1 MGGTG
6 SWACLM
12 SDVGREG
19 LAALAGIDS
28 AERRAACA
36 NVLEQAEDHGL
47 DTVRLAF
54 ADQHGVLRGKT
65 LMAAQLAGLLANG
78 CAMTS
83 TLLAKDTSHRT
94 VFPVWE
100 AGAGLDM
107 AEMQGAGD
115 MMMLPDPA
123 TFRLLPW
130 VDGCGWLLCDL
141 FFADGKP
148 VPFCVRS
155 KLRDAET
162 ELAGRDLGVRFGLE
176 AEFHILKVDDWNKRP
191 EDAGQPGAVPDV
203 SLMTHGFQ
211 YLTEARADELEPVT
225 EVLRKACVALNLPLR
240 SIECEFGP
248 SQVEFT
254 FAPMPAVQAADAMG
268 LFRSMAKQVCRR
280 QGLHA
285 TFMCRPQVANLFA
298 SGWHVHQSLVSAAS
312 GENLFMPAD
321 ENELLSPMGLNYT
334 AGLLAKA
341 AEASVFA
348 APTINGYKRYK
359 SYQLAPDRAIWGRDN
374 KGVMVRAIGAPD
386 NPATRVENRAAEAA
400 ANPYLHLAA
409 QIWAG
414 LDGIDSKRDPGP
426 PADTPYKTDAAM
438 LPTNL
443 MQAVD
448 ALERSQLF
456 RQRFGN
462 RFVDYLIHIKRAEIA
477 RFLSEVTDWEHRE
490 YFDVF

>member
-1 MGGTG
+1 
-6 SWACLM
+6 M

-19 LAALAGIDS
+19 LAALAGVDDKD
-28 AERRAACA
+28 RRAACQA
-36 NVLEQAEDHGL
+36 VLEQVERHGL
-47 DTVRLAF
+47 ETIRLAF

-65 LMAAQLAGLLANG
+65 LMASQARSLLLNG

-83 TLLAKDTSHRT
+83 TLLAKDTAHRT

-107 AEMQGAGD
+107 PEMEGAGD
-115 MMMLPDPA
+115 VIILPDPA
-123 TFRLLPW
+123 TFRVLPW

-141 FFADGKP
+141 HFSDGRP
-148 VPFCVRS
+148 VPFSVRQV
-155 KLRDAET
+155 LRKAGN
-162 ELAGRDLGVRFGLE
+162 ELTGRGMGIRFGLE
-176 AEFHILKVDDWNKRP
+176 AEFHVLKVENWNRRP
-191 EDAGQPGAVPDV
+191 HDAGQPGRPPDV

-211 YLTEARADELEPVT
+211 YLTETRADELEPVT
-225 EVLRKACVALNLPLR
+225 EILRKGCMALGLPVR

-254 FAPMPAVQAADAMG
+254 FAPMSAVEAADAMT
-268 LFRSMAKQVCRR
+268 LFRSMVKQVCRR

-285 TFMCRPQVANLFA
+285 TFMCRPQVDNLFA
-298 SGWHVHQSLVSAAS
+298 SGWHVHQSLVDAKS
-312 GENLFMPAD
+312 GNNLFMPQQDKA
-321 ENELLSPMGLNYT
+321 LLSDAGLHYA
-334 AGLLAKA
+334 AGLLDHAV
-341 AEASVFA
+341 EASVFA

-359 SYQLAPDRAIWGRDN
+359 SFQLAPDRANWGRDN
-374 KGVMVRAIGAPD
+374 KGAMIRAVGGAGD
-386 NPATRVENRAAEAA
+386 PATRLENRAAESA

-414 LDGIDSKRDPGP
+414 LDGIDRKLDPGA
-426 PADTPYKTDAAM
+426 PADTPYATDAPM

-443 MQAVD
+443 MDAVA
-448 ALERSQLF
+448 ALDGSRLF
-456 RQRFGN
+456 RDRMGDGFI
-462 RFVDYLIHIKRAEIA
+462 DYLVHIKRAEIT

>member
-1 MGGTG
+1 
-6 SWACLM
+6 M

-19 LAALAGIDS
+19 LAALAGMDS
-28 AERRAACA
+28 AERRTACA
-36 NVLEQAEDHGL
+36 NVLEQIENHGL

-54 ADQHGVLRGKT
+54 VDQHGVLRGKT
-65 LMAAQLAGLLANG
+65 LMAAQLASLLANG

-107 AEMQGAGD
+107 SEMEGAGD
-115 MMMLPDPA
+115 MIMLPDPE
-123 TFRLLPW
+123 TFRVLPW
-130 VDGCGWLLCDL
+130 VEGCGWLLCDL
-141 FFADGKP
+141 YFTDGQP
-148 VPFCVRS
+148 VPFCVRR
-155 KLRDAET
+155 KLRDAEA
-162 ELAGRDLGVRFGLE
+162 ELASRDMDIRFGLE

-191 EDAGQPGAVPDV
+191 QDAGQPGAVPDV

-211 YLTEARADELEPVT
+211 YLTEARVDELEPVT
-225 EVLRKACVALNLPLR
+225 EVLRKACVALHLPVR

-254 FAPMPAVQAADAMG
+254 FAPMRAVQAADAMS
-268 LFRSMAKQVCRR
+268 LFRSMVKQVCRR

-298 SGWHVHQSLVSAAS
+298 SGWHVHQSLVSAKS
-312 GENLFMPAD
+312 GDNLFMP
-321 ENELLSPMGLNYT
+321 ETGGELLSPLGLHYT
-334 AGLLAKA
+334 AGLLAGA
-341 AEASVFA
+341 VEASVFA
-348 APTINGYKRYK
+348 SPTINGYKRYK
-359 SYQLAPDRAIWGRDN
+359 SYQLAPDRVIWGRDN
-374 KGVMVRAIGAPD
+374 KGVMVRAIGGPD
-386 NPATRVENRAAEAA
+386 DPATRVENRAAESA

-414 LDGIDSKRDPGP
+414 LDGIDNKRDPGP
-426 PADTPYKTDAAM
+426 ATDTPYMTDAAM

-443 MQAVD
+443 MDAVN
-448 ALERSQLF
+448 ALEHSELF
-456 RQRFGN
+456 RQSFGE
-462 RFVDYLIHIKRAEIA
+462 RFVDYLVHIKRAEIA

-490 YFDVF
+490 YFDLY

>member
-1 MGGTG
+1 
-6 SWACLM
+6 M

-19 LAALAGIDS
+19 LAALAGMDG
-28 AERRAACA
+28 ADRRKACA
-36 NVLEQAEDHGL
+36 DVLEQIESHGL

-54 ADQHGVLRGKT
+54 VDQHGVLRGKT
-65 LMAAQLAGLLANG
+65 LMAAQAAGLLANG

-107 AEMQGAGD
+107 ADMQGAGD
-115 MMMLPDPA
+115 IIMLPDPE
-123 TFRLLPW
+123 TFRVLPW
-130 VDGCGWLLCDL
+130 VEGCGWLLCDL
-141 FFADGKP
+141 YFTDGQP
-148 VPFCVRS
+148 VPFCVRR

-162 ELAGRDLGVRFGLE
+162 ELAGRDMDIRFGLE
-176 AEFHILKVDDWNKRP
+176 AEFHILKVDDWNRRP

-225 EVLRKACVALNLPLR
+225 EVLRKACVALHLPVR

-254 FAPMPAVQAADAMG
+254 FAPMRAVQAADAMS
-268 LFRSMAKQVCRR
+268 LFRSMVKQVCRR

-298 SGWHVHQSLVSAAS
+298 SGWHVHQSLVSVQS
-312 GENLFMPAD
+312 GDNLFMPETGD
-321 ENELLSPMGLNYT
+321 RLLSPLGLHYT
-334 AGLLAKA
+334 AGLLARA
-341 AEASVFA
+341 VEASVFA
-348 APTINGYKRYK
+348 SPTINGYKRYR
-359 SYQLAPDRAIWGRDN
+359 SFQLAPDRAIWGRDN
-374 KGVMVRAIGAPD
+374 KGAMVRAIGGPGD
-386 NPATRVENRAAEAA
+386 PATRVENRAAEAA

-414 LDGIDSKRDPGP
+414 LDGVDNTRDPGP
-426 PADTPYKTDAAM
+426 AADTPYETDAAM

-443 MQAVD
+443 MHAVD
-448 ALERSQLF
+448 ALAGSQLF
-456 RQRFGN
+456 RQRFGD
-462 RFVDYLIHIKRAEIA
+462 RFVDYLVHIKRAEIA

-490 YFDVF
+490 YFDLY

>member
-1 MGGTG
+1 
-6 SWACLM
+6 M

-19 LAALAGIDS
+19 LAALAGMDS
-28 AERRAACA
+28 AERRTACA
-36 NVLEQAEDHGL
+36 NVLEQIENHGL

-54 ADQHGVLRGKT
+54 VDQHGVLRGKT
-65 LMAAQLAGLLANG
+65 LMAAQLASLLANG

-107 AEMQGAGD
+107 SEMEGAGD
-115 MMMLPDPA
+115 MIMLPDPE
-123 TFRLLPW
+123 TFRVLPW
-130 VDGCGWLLCDL
+130 VEGCGWLLCDL
-141 FFADGKP
+141 YFTDGQP
-148 VPFCVRS
+148 VPFCVRR
-155 KLRDAET
+155 KLRDAEA
-162 ELAGRDLGVRFGLE
+162 ELASRDMDIRFGLE

-191 EDAGQPGAVPDV
+191 QDAGQPGAVPDV

-225 EVLRKACVALNLPLR
+225 EVLRKACVALHLPVR

-254 FAPMPAVQAADAMG
+254 FAPMRAVQAADAMS
-268 LFRSMAKQVCRR
+268 LFRSMVKQVCRR

-298 SGWHVHQSLVSAAS
+298 SGWHVHQSLVSAKS
-312 GENLFMPAD
+312 GDNLFMP
-321 ENELLSPMGLNYT
+321 ETGGELLSPLGLHYT
-334 AGLLAKA
+334 AGLLAGA
-341 AEASVFA
+341 VEASVFA
-348 APTINGYKRYK
+348 SPTINGYKRYK
-359 SYQLAPDRAIWGRDN
+359 SYQLAPDRVIWGRDN
-374 KGVMVRAIGAPD
+374 KGVMVRAIGGPD
-386 NPATRVENRAAEAA
+386 DPATRVENRAAESA

-414 LDGIDSKRDPGP
+414 LDGIDNKRDPGP
-426 PADTPYKTDAAM
+426 ATDTPYMTDAAM

-443 MQAVD
+443 MDAVN
-448 ALERSQLF
+448 ALEHSELF
-456 RQRFGN
+456 RQSFGE
-462 RFVDYLIHIKRAEIA
+462 RFVDYLVHIKRAEIA

-490 YFDVF
+490 YFDLY

>member
-1 MGGTG
+1 
-6 SWACLM
+6 M

-19 LAALAGIDS
+19 LAALAGVDS
-28 AERRAACA
+28 SERRKACA
-36 NVLEQAEDHGL
+36 HVLEQIENHGL

-65 LMAAQLAGLLANG
+65 LMAPQVASLLANG

-107 AEMQGAGD
+107 ADMQGAGD
-115 MMMLPDPA
+115 MIMLPDPE
-123 TFRLLPW
+123 TFRVLPW
-130 VDGCGWLLCDL
+130 VEGCGWLLCDL
-141 FFADGKP
+141 YFTDGQP
-148 VPFCVRS
+148 VPFCVRR
-155 KLRDAET
+155 KLRDAEA
-162 ELAGRDLGVRFGLE
+162 ELAGRGMDIRFGLE
-176 AEFHILKVDDWNKRP
+176 AEFHILKVEDWNKRP

-225 EVLRKACVALNLPLR
+225 EVLRKACVALNLPVR

-254 FAPMPAVQAADAMG
+254 FAPMSAVHAADAMS
-268 LFRSMAKQVCRR
+268 LFRSMVKQVCRR

-285 TFMCRPQVANLFA
+285 TFMCRPQVENLFA
-298 SGWHVHQSLVSAAS
+298 SGWHVHQSLVSAKS
-312 GENLFMPAD
+312 GDNLFMPEAGGG
-321 ENELLSPMGLNYT
+321 LLSPVGLRYT
-334 AGLLAKA
+334 AGLLANA
-341 AEASVFA
+341 VEASVFA

-374 KGVMVRAIGAPD
+374 KGVMVRTIGGPGD
-386 NPATRVENRAAEAA
+386 PATRVENRAAEAA

-409 QIWAG
+409 QVWAG
-414 LDGIDSKRDPGP
+414 LDGIDNKRDPGP
-426 PADTPYKTDAAM
+426 AADTPYRTEAAM

-443 MQAVD
+443 MDAVD
-448 ALERSQLF
+448 ALEGSQLF
-456 RQRFGN
+456 RKRFGE
-462 RFVDYLIHIKRAEIA
+462 RFVDYLVHIKRAEIA
-477 RFLSEVTDWEHRE
+477 RFLSDVTDWEHRE
-490 YFDVF
+490 YFDIL

>member
-1 MGGTG
+1 
-6 SWACLM
+6 M

-19 LAALAGIDS
+19 LAALAGMDN
-28 AERRAACA
+28 ADRRQACTR
-36 NVLEQAEDHGL
+36 VLEQIENHGL

-65 LMAAQLAGLLANG
+65 LMAAQAASFLANG

-100 AGAGLDM
+100 AGAGLDIT
-107 AEMQGAGD
+107 EMEGAGD
-115 MMMLPDPA
+115 VLMLPDPE
-123 TFRLLPW
+123 TFRVLPW
-130 VDGCGWLLCDL
+130 VEGCGWLLCDL
-141 FFADGKP
+141 YFANGRS
-148 VPFCVRS
+148 VPFCVRQ
-155 KLRDAET
+155 KLQHAEAD
-162 ELAGRDLGVRFGLE
+162 LAGRDMEIRFGLE
-176 AEFHILKVDDWNKRP
+176 AEFHILKVDDWSKRP

-203 SLMTHGFQ
+203 SLMTQGFQ
-211 YLTEARADELEPVT
+211 YLTETRADELEPVT
-225 EVLRKACVALNLPLR
+225 EILRKACVAMDLPVR

-254 FAPMPAVQAADAMG
+254 FAPMSAVAAADATS

-298 SGWHVHQSLVSAAS
+298 SGWHVHQSLVSKKS
-312 GENLFMPAD
+312 RDNLFIPQSD
-321 ENELLSPMGLNYT
+321 KDYLSPLGLHYT
-334 AGLLAKA
+334 AGLLANA
-341 AEASVFA
+341 VAASVFA
-348 APTINGYKRYK
+348 SPTINGYKRYK
-359 SYQLAPDRAIWGRDN
+359 SYQLAPDRATWARDN
-374 KGVMVRAIGAPD
+374 KGAMVRAVGGVDDPG
-386 NPATRVENRAAEAA
+386 TRVENRAAESA

-414 LDGIDSKRDPGP
+414 LDGIDNQRDPGSITH
-426 PADTPYKTDAAM
+426 TPYQEAATM

-443 MQAVD
+443 IDAVD
-448 ALERSQLF
+448 ALENSQLF
-456 RQRFGN
+456 RQRFGEE
-462 RFVDYLIHIKRAEIA
+462 FVDYLVHIKRAEIA

>member
-1 MGGTG
+1 
-6 SWACLM
+6 M

-19 LAALAGIDS
+19 LAALAGMDG
-28 AERRAACA
+28 ADRRKACA
-36 NVLEQAEDHGL
+36 DVLEQIENHGL

-54 ADQHGVLRGKT
+54 VDQHGVLRGKT
-65 LMAAQLAGLLANG
+65 LMAAQAAGLLANG

-107 AEMQGAGD
+107 ADMQGAGD
-115 MMMLPDPA
+115 IIMLPDPE
-123 TFRLLPW
+123 TFRVLPW
-130 VDGCGWLLCDL
+130 VEGCGWLLCDL
-141 FFADGKP
+141 YFTDGQP
-148 VPFCVRS
+148 VPFCVRR

-162 ELAGRDLGVRFGLE
+162 ELAGRDMDIRFGLE
-176 AEFHILKVDDWNKRP
+176 AEFHILKVDDWNRRP

-225 EVLRKACVALNLPLR
+225 EVLRKACVALHLPVR

-254 FAPMPAVQAADAMG
+254 FAPMRAVQAADAMS
-268 LFRSMAKQVCRR
+268 LFRSMVKQVCRR

-298 SGWHVHQSLVSAAS
+298 SGWHVHQSLVSVQS
-312 GENLFMPAD
+312 GDNLFMPETGD
-321 ENELLSPMGLNYT
+321 RLLSPLGLHYT
-334 AGLLAKA
+334 AGLLARA
-341 AEASVFA
+341 VEASVFA
-348 APTINGYKRYK
+348 SPTINGYKRYR
-359 SYQLAPDRAIWGRDN
+359 SFQLAPDRAIWGRDN
-374 KGVMVRAIGAPD
+374 KGAMVRAIGGPGD
-386 NPATRVENRAAEAA
+386 PATRVENRAAEAA

-414 LDGIDSKRDPGP
+414 LDGIDNTRDPGP
-426 PADTPYKTDAAM
+426 AADTPYETDAAM

-443 MQAVD
+443 MHAVD
-448 ALERSQLF
+448 ALAGSQLF
-456 RQRFGN
+456 RQRFGD
-462 RFVDYLIHIKRAEIA
+462 RFVDYLVHIKRAEIA

-490 YFDVF
+490 YFDLY

>member
-1 MGGTG
+1 
-6 SWACLM
+6 M

-19 LAALAGIDS
+19 LAALAGMDG
-28 AERRAACA
+28 ADRRKACA
-36 NVLEQAEDHGL
+36 DVLEQIENHGL

-54 ADQHGVLRGKT
+54 VDQHGVLRGKT
-65 LMAAQLAGLLANG
+65 LMAAQAAGLLANG

-107 AEMQGAGD
+107 ADMQGAGD
-115 MMMLPDPA
+115 IIMLPDPE
-123 TFRLLPW
+123 TFRVLPW
-130 VDGCGWLLCDL
+130 VEGCGWLLCDL
-141 FFADGKP
+141 YFTDGQP
-148 VPFCVRS
+148 VPFCVRR
-155 KLRDAET
+155 KLRDAEA
-162 ELAGRDLGVRFGLE
+162 ELAGRDMDIRFGLE
-176 AEFHILKVDDWNKRP
+176 AEFHILKVDDWNRRP

-225 EVLRKACVALNLPLR
+225 EVLRKACVALHLPVR

-254 FAPMPAVQAADAMG
+254 FAPMRAVQAADAMS
-268 LFRSMAKQVCRR
+268 LFRSMVKQVCRR

-298 SGWHVHQSLVSAAS
+298 SGWHVHQSLVSVQS
-312 GENLFMPAD
+312 GDNLFMPETGD
-321 ENELLSPMGLNYT
+321 RLLSPLGLHYT
-334 AGLLAKA
+334 AGLLARA
-341 AEASVFA
+341 VEASVFA
-348 APTINGYKRYK
+348 SPTINGYKRYR
-359 SYQLAPDRAIWGRDN
+359 SFQLAPDRAIWGRDN
-374 KGVMVRAIGAPD
+374 KGAMVRAIGGPGD
-386 NPATRVENRAAEAA
+386 PATRVENRAAEAA

-414 LDGIDSKRDPGP
+414 LDGVDNTRDPGP
-426 PADTPYKTDAAM
+426 AADTPYETDAAM

-443 MQAVD
+443 MHAVD
-448 ALERSQLF
+448 ALAGSQLF
-456 RQRFGN
+456 RQRFGD
-462 RFVDYLIHIKRAEIA
+462 RFVDYLVHIKRAEIA

-490 YFDVF
+490 YFDLY

>member
-1 MGGTG
+1 
-6 SWACLM
+6 M

-19 LAALAGIDS
+19 LAALAGVDS
-28 AERRAACA
+28 AERRTAFA
-36 NVLEQAEDHGL
+36 NVLEQIENHDL

-65 LMAAQLAGLLANG
+65 LMAAQLASLLVNG

-107 AEMQGAGD
+107 AEMEGAGD
-115 MMMLPDPA
+115 MMMLPDPE
-123 TFRLLPW
+123 TFRVLPW
-130 VDGCGWLLCDL
+130 VEGCGWLLCDL
-141 FFADGKP
+141 YFTDGKP
-148 VPFCVRS
+148 VPFCVRR
-155 KLRDAET
+155 KLRDAEA
-162 ELAGRDLGVRFGLE
+162 ELANRDMEIRFGLE

-191 EDAGQPGAVPDV
+191 EDAGQPGAVPAV

-211 YLTEARADELEPVT
+211 YLAEARADELEPVT
-225 EVLRKACVALNLPLR
+225 EVLRKACVALHLPVR

-254 FAPMPAVQAADAMG
+254 FAPMQAVQAADAMS
-268 LFRSMAKQVCRR
+268 LFRSMVKQVCRR

-285 TFMCRPQVANLFA
+285 TFMCQPQVAKLFA
-298 SGWHVHQSLVSAAS
+298 SGWHVHQSLVSAKS
-312 GENLFMPAD
+312 GDNLFMPEASGD
-321 ENELLSPMGLNYT
+321 LLSPLGLHYT
-334 AGLLAKA
+334 AGLLAHA
-341 AEASVFA
+341 VEASVFA
-348 APTINGYKRYK
+348 SPTINGYKRYK
-359 SYQLAPDRAIWGRDN
+359 SFQLAPDRAIWGRDN
-374 KGVMVRAIGAPD
+374 KGVMVRAIGGPGD
-386 NPATRVENRAAEAA
+386 PATRVENRAAEAA

-414 LDGIDSKRDPGP
+414 LDGIDNRRDPGP
-426 PADTPYKTDAAM
+426 AAVTPYKTDAAM

-443 MQAVD
+443 MVAVD
-448 ALERSQLF
+448 ALEHSQLF
-456 RQRFGN
+456 RQRFGE
-462 RFVDYLIHIKRAEIA
+462 RFVDYLVHIKRAEIA

>member
-1 MGGTG
+1 
-6 SWACLM
+6 M

-19 LAALAGIDS
+19 LAALAGVDS
-28 AERRAACA
+28 AERRKACA
-36 NVLEQAEDHGL
+36 SVLEQVENHGL

-54 ADQHGVLRGKT
+54 ADQHGILRGKT

-115 MMMLPDPA
+115 MLMLPDPE
-123 TFRLLPW
+123 TFRVLPW
-130 VDGCGWLLCDL
+130 VEGCGWLLCDL
-141 FFADGKP
+141 HFADGKP
-148 VPFCVRS
+148 VPFCVRR
-155 KLRDAET
+155 KLRDAEQ

-176 AEFHILKVDDWNKRP
+176 AEFHILKVDDWNRRP

-211 YLTEARADELEPVT
+211 YLTEARGDELEPVT
-225 EVLRKACVALNLPLR
+225 EMLRKACVALNLPVR

-254 FAPMPAVQAADAMG
+254 FAPMPAVQAADAMS

-298 SGWHVHQSLVSAAS
+298 SGWHVHQSLVSATS
-312 GENLFMPAD
+312 GDNLFMPETD
-321 ENELLSPMGLNYT
+321 GDLLSSPGLGYT
-334 AGLLAKA
+334 AGLLARA
-341 AEASVFA
+341 TEASVFA
-348 APTINGYKRYK
+348 SPTINGYKRYK

-374 KGVMVRAIGAPD
+374 KGVMVRAVGGPD
-386 NPATRVENRAAEAA
+386 NSATRIENRAAEAA

-409 QIWAG
+409 QVWAG

-426 PADTPYKTDAAM
+426 PADTPYKTEAAM

-443 MQAVD
+443 MEAVD
-448 ALERSQLF
+448 ALEQSKLF
-456 RQRFGN
+456 RQRFGDQ
-462 RFVDYLIHIKRAEIA
+462 FVDYLVHIKRAEIK

-490 YFDVF
+490 YFDLY

>member
-1 MGGTG
+1 
-6 SWACLM
+6 M
-12 SDVGREG
+12 SDIGREG
-19 LAALAGIDS
+19 LAALAGMDF
-28 AERRAACA
+28 ADRRQAGAR
-36 NVLEQAEDHGL
+36 VLEQIENHGL

-65 LMAAQLAGLLANG
+65 LMAAQAASLLING

-100 AGAGLDM
+100 AGAGL
-107 AEMQGAGD
+107 EMSEMEGAGD
-115 MMMLPDPA
+115 VLMLPDPG
-123 TFRLLPW
+123 TFRVLPW
-130 VDGCGWLLCDL
+130 VEGCGWLLCDL
-141 FFADGKP
+141 YFPNGEP
-148 VPFCVRS
+148 VPFCVRR
-155 KLRDAET
+155 KLRDAEA
-162 ELAGRDLGVRFGLE
+162 ELAGRDMEARFGLE
-176 AEFHILKVDDWNKRP
+176 VEFHILKVDNWNKRP
-191 EDAGQPGAVPDV
+191 EDAGQPGAVPQV

-225 EVLRKACVALNLPLR
+225 EILRKACVVLDLPVR

-254 FAPMPAVQAADAMG
+254 FSPLGTVATADALS

-298 SGWHVHQSLVSAAS
+298 SGWHVHQSLVSTKS
-312 GENLFMPAD
+312 GGNLFMPD
-321 ENELLSPMGLNYT
+321 SDGEYLSPLGLQFT
-334 AGLLAKA
+334 GGLLANA
-341 AEASVFA
+341 VAASVFA

-359 SYQLAPDRAIWGRDN
+359 SYQLAPDRATWGRDN
-374 KGVMVRAIGAPD
+374 KGAMVRAVGGPGD
-386 NPATRVENRAAEAA
+386 PGTRVENRAAESA

-409 QIWAG
+409 QVWAG
-414 LDGIDSKRDPGP
+414 LDGIDNQRDPGP
-426 PADTPYKTDAAM
+426 VTHAPYDEEAAM

-443 MQAVD
+443 LDAVD
-448 ALERSQLF
+448 ALDSSQVF
-456 RQRFGN
+456 RQRFGDK
-462 RFVDYLIHIKRAEIA
+462 FVNYLVHIKRAEIA